1 MRTLSGTIL
10 VTALSVSLACSV
22 FAAVAAPLAGDPGV
36 ARGKGALV
44 LSFDDRNLA
53 DWEKAIPLFEK
64 YGAHATFFV
73 TGKIEGDAARVF
85 TKLRDHGHSIGLHG
99 PNHLNANEAAAVKG
113 LSGYW
118 NDEIA
123 PQLAGCRAAA

>member
-1 MRTLSGTIL
+1 MRIQCGTIL
-10 VTALSVSLACSV
+10 AALAVMTSSTV
-22 FAAVAAPLAGDPGV
+22 FAAASDPLAGESEGERV
-36 ARGKGALV
+36 KGALV